1 MKYKY
6 YDELLDKIVIIEG
19 QFVDREQVTITIW
32 NEYSERVIKRKV
44 HWDGNAK
51 DLYVRVDNIK
61 IYYDYVTSNME

>member
-44 HWDGNAK
+44 RWDGNAK

-61 IYYDYVTSNME
+61 IYYDYVTSNIE